1 MDTLTTLFEAMSG
14 QDFYQKLTSPEFK
27 PRGTFTIAIPFRI
40 NGKKIVVTIPIDLK
54 MDTIE
59 NEVTEYL
66 KAPPEVKQK
75 FDAYAFWYDNYN
87 KLIFSS
93 MSESDACL
101 FLAATAYCSA
111 NTALDQNT
119 LEAAKL
125 FEAVK
130 ADFATAEGRRMLEEL
145 SEFAKDNTNNKTLQR
160 LKSYVERGSA
170 YAKLIVPKKDYKG
183 GIAQVGPRKGQE
195 DIFSEITVSNAK
207 LPNFN
212 LFVKYYLAHN
222 GRVTKKEILNDF
234 KDGELNIGGTKISSF
249 FMNLVFPEYQWNDK
263 LNPATIDR
271 WMIRVFFDKS
281 MEEIVKND
289 IHDWI
294 STVTE
299 LQGVTVGKK
308 DKPADMDIKRS
319 KALLKN
325 ENKITQMGIMQLFS
339 NDIVRQNLVK
349 ILHEEA
355 SKMGLS
361 SYQLQALA
369 WVNIRIRY
377 KEPAA
382 KFAKF
387 EDVMEY
393 AEKAAGNIL
402 KLDTNVNRVV
412 NTIKT
417 LAAGPRFKFKNPQ
430 DVVDTLQNRDKYAN
444 VFNLPPKNDPN
455 AVSTS
460 STPAQAATSAPK
472 STNTTSPSIQNR
484 EQYNVVYTLPPKVKT
499 ALKFGKDA
507 SMSNDDWMK
516 MRVAVRGNKV
526 DIFDLNISTKS
537 PIHTLT
543 GTNRQSMLT
552 RALIWTLGYNPQHK
566 PSIG

>member
-1 MDTLTTLFEAMSG
+1 MDSLTTLLEAMSG
-14 QDFYQKLTSPEFK
+14 QDFYQKLTSTEFK
-27 PRGTFTIAIPFRI
+27 PRGTFTISIPFRI
-40 NGKKIVVTIPIDLK
+40 NGKKINVTIPIDLK
-54 MDTIE
+54 MDEIE
-59 NEVTEYL
+59 REVKEYL
-66 KAPPEVKQK
+66 TAPPEVKEK
-75 FDAYAFWYDNYN
+75 FDTYAFWYDNYN

-93 MSESDACL
+93 MPENDACL
-101 FLAATAYCSA
+101 FLAAVAYCSA
-111 NTALDQNT
+111 NTALDQNV

-130 ADFATAEGRRMLEEL
+130 ADFSTEEGRRMLAEL
-145 SEFAKDNTNNKTLQR
+145 STFAKDNTKNETLQR

-183 GIAQVGPRKGQE
+183 GITQVGPRKGQD
-195 DIFSEITVSNAK
+195 DIFSEITVSGAK

-212 LFVKYYLAHN
+212 LFVKYYLEHN
-222 GRVTKKEILNDF
+222 GQVTKKEILDDF
-234 KDGELNIGGTKISSF
+234 KDGKLNIGGTKIGSF

-294 STVTE
+294 SAVTE
-299 LQGVTVGKK
+299 LQGVNVGKK
-308 DKPADMDIKRS
+308 DKPADLDIKRS

-325 ENKITQMGIMQLFS
+325 ENKITQLGIMQLFS
-339 NDIVRQNLVK
+339 NDTVRQNLVK

-355 SKMGLS
+355 SKMGLT

-393 AEKAAGNIL
+393 AEEAAGNIL
-402 KLDTNVNRVV
+402 GLDPNVNKVV

-430 DVVDTLQNRDKYAN
+430 DVVDTLQNRDKYTN
-444 VFNLPPKNDPN
+444 VFNLQPKNDPN
-455 AVSTS
+455 VPSPT
-460 STPAQAATSAPK
+460 TSAPA
-472 STNTTSPSIQNR
+472 SSPAATKRSAEPADSVQNR
-484 EQYNVVYTLPPKVKT
+484 DQYNVVYALPPKVKT
-499 ALKFGKDA
+499 ALKLGKESTMSDA
-507 SMSNDDWMK
+507 DWMK

-526 DIFDLNISTKS
+526 DIFDLGTSTKT

-543 GTNRQSMLT
+543 GTNRRAMLT
-552 RALIWTLGYNPQHK
+552 KALIWTLGYSPRHE